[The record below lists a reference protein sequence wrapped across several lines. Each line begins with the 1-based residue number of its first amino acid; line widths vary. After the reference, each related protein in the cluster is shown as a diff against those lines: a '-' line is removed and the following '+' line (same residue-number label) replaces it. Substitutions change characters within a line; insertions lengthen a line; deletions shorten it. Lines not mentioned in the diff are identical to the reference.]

1 MTDLPTA
8 DPVLANLTTLRVG
21 GPAERLIEARDTDE
35 LVAATLDVWADG
47 DEWMI
52 LGGGSNIV
60 AADEGFAGTV
70 IRTANRGIAELP
82 GEPGRVRLRVEAGE
96 GWDDLVAATVERGLA
111 GMEALSGIP
120 GSVGAAPIQ
129 NIGAYGQEAADTL
142 VAVHFLDYLTGDE
155 ERIPAGDLA
164 LGYRTS
170 IFKQGRQGVVT
181 AVEFDLEPG
190 EGSDGVGAPVRYAQ
204 LASALGVELG
214 ARAPLGAV
222 RNAVLG
228 LRRSKGMV
236 LAPDDPESVSAGSF
250 FTNPMVTERFSRTLP
265 DDAPRWPVRPEDGP
279 VVVPLG
285 EAAQVPIAQPA
296 LVEQPQDEPSVK
308 LSAAWLIERAGVSRG
323 FALPGSRAS
332 VSRKH
337 TLALVNRGGATA
349 EEVLELARYIQAMV
363 QSEFGVL
370 LRPEPL
376 ILGSPL

>member
-1 MTDLPTA
+1 MTDLPTTDRTLA
-8 DPVLANLTTLRVG
+8 DLTTLRVG
-21 GPAERLIEARDTDE
+21 GPAERLIEVHDTRE
-35 LVAATLDVWADG
+35 LVAAALDVWADG
-47 DEWMI
+47 DEWMV
-52 LGGGSNIV
+52 LGGGSNVV
-60 AADEGFAGTV
+60 AADEGFGGTV
-70 IRTANRGIAELP
+70 IRTANKGISELP
-82 GEPGRVRLRVEAGE
+82 GESGKVRLRVEAGE
-96 GWDDLVAATVERGLA
+96 GWDDLVAVTVARGLA

-155 ERIPAGDLA
+155 ERIPAADLA

-190 EGSDGVGAPVRYAQ
+190 ADGVGAPVRYTQ

-214 ARAPLGAV
+214 ARAPLAAV
-222 RNAVLG
+222 RAAVLE

-236 LAPDDPESVSAGSF
+236 LAADDPESVSAGSF

-265 DDAPRWPVRPEDGP
+265 DDAPRWPTRPEDGP
-279 VVVPLG
+279 LVVPLG
-285 EAAQVPIAQPA
+285 EPLAQPM
-296 LVEQPQDEPSVK
+296 LVEQPQDERSVK
-308 LSAAWLIERAGVSRG
+308 LSAAWLIERAGISRG

-349 EEVLELARYIQAMV
+349 EEVLELARYIQAVV

-370 LRPEPL
+370 LQPEPL
-376 ILGSPL
+376 ILGASL

>member
-1 MTDLPTA
+1 MTDQPTA
-8 DPVLANLTTLRVG
+8 DSTLADLTTLRVG
-21 GPAERLIEARDTDE
+21 GPAERLIEVRDTRE
-35 LVAATLDVWADG
+35 LVAAALDVWADG
-47 DEWMI
+47 DEWMV

-70 IRTANRGIAELP
+70 IRTANKGISELP
-82 GEPGRVRLRVEAGE
+82 GEPGKVRLRVEAGE

-129 NIGAYGQEAADTL
+129 NIGAYGQETADTL

-155 ERIPAGDLA
+155 ERIPAADLA

-190 EGSDGVGAPVRYAQ
+190 DGEGSVGAPVRYTQ

-214 ARAPLGAV
+214 ERAPLAAV
-222 RNAVLG
+222 RAAVLE

-236 LAPDDPESVSAGSF
+236 LAADDPESVSAGSF
-250 FTNPMVTERFSRTLP
+250 FTNPMVSERFSRTLP
-265 DDAPRWPVRPEDGP
+265 DDAPRWPARPEDGP
-279 VVVPLG
+279 IVVPLG
-285 EAAQVPIAQPA
+285 EPLAQPA
-296 LVEQPQDEPSVK
+296 LVAQPQDEPSVK
-308 LSAAWLIERAGVSRG
+308 LSAAWLIERAGISRG
-323 FALPGSRAS
+323 FELPGSRAS

-349 EEVLELARYIQAMV
+349 DEVLELARYIQAMV

-370 LRPEPL
+370 LQPEPL
-376 ILGSPL
+376 ILGSSL

>member
-1 MTDLPTA
+1 MTELPTA
-8 DPVLANLTTLRVG
+8 DPMLADLTTLRVG
-21 GPAERLIEARDTDE
+21 GPAARLIEARDTGE
-35 LVAATLDVWADG
+35 LVAAALEVWSDG
-47 DEWMI
+47 DEWLI

-70 IRTANRGIAELP
+70 IRTANTGISDLP
-82 GEPGRVRLRVEAGE
+82 GDSGKVRLRVEAGE
-96 GWDDLVAATVERGLA
+96 GWDNLVAVTVERGLA

-155 ERIPAGDLA
+155 ERIPAEDLA

-181 AVEFDLEPG
+181 AVEFDLDQA
-190 EGSDGVGAPVRYAQ
+190 DGVGAPVRYTQ
-204 LASALGVELG
+204 LAAALGVELG
-214 ARAPLGAV
+214 SRAPLAAV
-222 RNAVLG
+222 RDAVLG
-228 LRRSKGMV
+228 LRRSKGML
-236 LAPDDPESVSAGSF
+236 LAADDPESVSAGSF

-265 DDAPRWPVRPEDGP
+265 EDAPRWPVRPEDGP

-285 EAAQVPIAQPA
+285 EGAEVPIAQPA

-308 LSAAWLIERAGVSRG
+308 LSAAWLIERAGISRG

-332 VSRKH
+332 VSRRH

-349 EEVLELARYIQAMV
+349 EEILELARYIQAMV

-376 ILGSPL
+376 ILGSSL